1 MRRVLWLLGISA
13 AIAGCTSRGRAR
25 ADAQAAFAAGQQ
37 QGLAQA
43 QQLQQPGTNVTVVG
57 PVKYTLVPWTEEMT
71 VARAIIAA
79 QYLATGD
86 PRQIVILRSGQ
97 QIPVDPKAL
106 LAGEDQPLLAGDVL
120 QLKP

>member
-1 MRRVLWLLGISA
+1 LLGISA